1 MKRGST
7 FFLKGVVVL
16 IGLAALAVCIFWLPE
31 MARRDAEAHPE
42 TSYLQYP
49 FLAGAYLLS
58 VPFFVALYQ
67 AFKLLTYIDRNNAF
81 SELSVRALKYI
92 KYSGFT
98 LSSIFASGILFVILF
113 IDDDDVAGVIGMGLM
128 CTFASAVIAIF
139 AAVLQRLLK
148 HAIAIKSENDLTV

>member
-67 AFKLLTYIDRNNAF
+67 AFKLLTYIDRNKAF

-92 KYSGFT
+92 KYSGLT
-98 LSSIFASGILFVILF
+98 LSSIIAAGILFVILF
-113 IDDDDVAGVIGMGLM
+113 IDDDVAGIIGMGLM
-128 CTFASAVIAIF
+128 CTFASAVIATF
-139 AAVLQRLLK
+139 ATVLQRLLTN
-148 HAIAIKSENDLTV
+148 AIAIKSENDLTV